1 MKKIL
6 LPTDG
11 SMECQKTL
19 DIAEDLAKKFDG
31 EITIFH
37 VFDYHV
43 VTTEEEGKEMLEKA
57 VEYFEKKGVKVN
69 SKIVKG
75 YPAADIIDEAEKG
88 GYDVMIMCTHG
99 MTAGKRFLLGSVT
112 NKVLHHVNIPM
123 LIVR

>member
-31 EITIFH
+31 EITLFH

-43 VTTEEEGKEMLEKA
+43 VTTEEEGKKMLEKA

-88 GYDVMIMCTHG
+88 GYDVMIMCTHD